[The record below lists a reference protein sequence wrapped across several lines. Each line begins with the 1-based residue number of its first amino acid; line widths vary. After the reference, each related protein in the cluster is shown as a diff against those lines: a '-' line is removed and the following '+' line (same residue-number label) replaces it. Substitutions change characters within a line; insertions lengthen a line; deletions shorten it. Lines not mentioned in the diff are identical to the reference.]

1 MKTNINAAVLSI
13 ISNSILITIKIIAS
27 LVTGSISIL
36 SEALHS
42 LSDLA
47 ASIITFYSVRSSYAP
62 PDKKHPYGHG
72 RYENVSASI
81 EALLVILA
89 AIYIM
94 YEAILRI
101 NNPTTID
108 YPSIAIFILI
118 LSIIIN
124 FFMSKYLYNVSKKT
138 LSLAIEGDA
147 LHLKADMITSFGLV
161 VGFIAISIFKI
172 AIIDTIMALLVALY
186 MLIEGFL
193 LFNKAFMPLMDVA
206 ISPRELEQINNYF
219 ISNNL
224 KIHDLKTRRSG
235 TVIYAD
241 VHLELPPD
249 ITLKEAHDICDNI
262 EKDIKNLFTSIE
274 INIHVEPK

>member
-1 MKTNINAAVLSI
+1 MKTNIKAAVLSI

-47 ASIITFYSVRSSYAP
+47 ASIITFYTVRNSYAP

-89 AIYIM
+89 AIYII

-101 NNPTTID
+101 NNPTPIE
-108 YPSIAIFILI
+108 YPSIAIFILT

-172 AIIDTIMALLVALY
+172 AIIDTITALLVALY

-193 LFNKAFMPLMDVA
+193 IFYKALHYTYVWMLRFL
-206 ISPRELEQINNYF
+206 LEN
-219 ISNNL
+219 
-224 KIHDLKTRRSG
+224 
-235 TVIYAD
+235 
-241 VHLELPPD
+241 
-249 ITLKEAHDICDNI
+249 
-262 EKDIKNLFTSIE
+262 
-274 INIHVEPK
+274 